1 MVRSLFVAAAFSLSV
16 PAFACP
22 MADAAA
28 YADAVKEVQAAA
40 GTKVTMKVDGM
51 SCGACSNK
59 VTAALTGIEGVHAAA
74 VDYQTGEVKVA
85 IDETKTNTEAL
96 IKAVTETGFTATLSS

>member
-1 MVRSLFVAAAFSLSV
+1 MVRSLVVAAALSLSV

-28 YADAVKEVQAAA
+28 YAEAAKAVQAAE
-40 GTKVTMKVDGM
+40 GTKITMKVDGM
-51 SCGACSNK
+51 SCGACSTK
-59 VTAALTGIEGVHAAA
+59 VTEALTGIEGVYAAA

-85 IDETKTNTEAL
+85 IDEAKTDTEAL
-96 IKAVTETGFTATLSS
+96 IKAVAETGFTATLSS

>member
-1 MVRSLFVAAAFSLSV
+1 MIRSLFVAAAFALSV

-28 YADAVKEVQAAA
+28 YAAAAEKVQAAE
-40 GTKVTMKVDGM
+40 GTKISMKVDGM
-51 SCGACSNK
+51 HCGDCSTK
-59 VTAALTGIEGVHAAA
+59 VTKALTAIDGVNAAA

-85 IDETKTNTEAL
+85 IDEGKTSSDAL
-96 IKAVTETGFTATLSS
+96 LKAVSETGFTATLNS